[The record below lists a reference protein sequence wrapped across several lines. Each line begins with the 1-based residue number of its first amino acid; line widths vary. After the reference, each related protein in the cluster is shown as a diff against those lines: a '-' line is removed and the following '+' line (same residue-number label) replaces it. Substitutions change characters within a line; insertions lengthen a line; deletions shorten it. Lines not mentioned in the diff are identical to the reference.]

1 MLVTTQ
7 QKYMSWLCKLHL
19 AVVKV
24 GVSSMWSLNAF
35 SSVSTLRNTATS
47 TQNFQENQTFQV
59 VTIQWK
65 DRGKQEYCVA
75 RFADRN
81 LQVTHDMFI

>member
-19 AVVKV
+19 AVDKV

-59 VTIQWK
+59 VIIQWK
-65 DRGKQEYCVA
+65 DRGKKEYRGE
-75 RFADRN
+75 RFDDLN
-81 LQVTHDMFI
+81 LQVTHDIFI